1 MHLWELSWN
10 SSFSILDTYKG
21 EVSII
26 GTPAEET
33 GDGKPYLIEHGV
45 FDGYDAAMMIHPNSK
60 TCVAPEIIAIGGLD
74 FIFTGKHLTQELSH
88 ITE

>member
-1 MHLWELSWN
+1 FNCDKLIILNQGKILYDGTINKFIDMVEVYSVVVSNDEFEYLGAGIALS
-10 SSFSILDTYKG
+10 SILDTYKG

-45 FDGYDAAMMIHPNSK
+45 FDG
-60 TCVAPEIIAIGGLD
+60 
-74 FIFTGKHLTQELSH
+74 
-88 ITE
+88 

>member
-1 MHLWELSWN
+1 MGVGAGIALS
-10 SSFSILDTYKG
+10 SILDTYKG

-60 TCVAPEIIAIGGLD
+60 LV
-74 FIFTGKHLTQELSH
+74 
-88 ITE
+88 